1 MKVDGHYIQRPRTK
15 RIDMTKRIAKSLR
28 STSVL
33 DEVLA
38 ELNALDVSD
47 TAVETAFDDTCET
60 CEVGPADEDF
70 DDSESGEDESMILQ
84 MGDLIDYSA
93 PRKPAK
99 RNPVT
104 EPTFPEMTPEQAAQ
118 VLTRGDLVQAVQIA
132 MSILAGAKNS
142 SDRWAA
148 ESFKALEYGIESV
161 VRDSD
166 KVKAK
171 GAKKGKSKGA
181 EWVYGSDGQPTSKQ
195 RADDL
200 RVVKAA
206 LDELTAEDIID
217 LIPAEDLHRMLNHAR
232 AEGYTKAL
240 KEQRRT
246 SSRRTF

>member
-1 MKVDGHYIQRPRTK
+1 MMITYDTK
-15 RIDMTKRIAKSLR
+15 DACQ
-28 STSVL
+28 
-33 DEVLA
+33 
-38 ELNALDVSD
+38 
-47 TAVETAFDDTCET
+47 TCEF
-60 CEVGPADEDF
+60 VGADGDDDGVGAVLFYDDLSTPAE
-70 DDSESGEDESMILQ
+70 
-84 MGDLIDYSA
+84 
-93 PRKPAK
+93 
-99 RNPVT
+99 PVI
-104 EPTFPEMTPEQAAQ
+104 PEMTPEQADQ